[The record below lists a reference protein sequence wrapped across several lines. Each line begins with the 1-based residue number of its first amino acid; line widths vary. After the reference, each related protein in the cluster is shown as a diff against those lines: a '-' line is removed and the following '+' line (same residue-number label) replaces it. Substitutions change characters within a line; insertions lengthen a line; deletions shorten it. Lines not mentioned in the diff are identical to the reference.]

1 MQGEVWRR
9 LLRFKSFCDR
19 TGYSLDLSKARE
31 AGLFAKVCLYLIV
44 VNRASGRSSTR

>member
-19 TGYSLDLSKARE
+19 TGYSLDPTV
-31 AGLFAKVCLYLIV
+31 KVCHYLIV